1 MITLINLRIFC
12 KTIGKKSIHIL
23 VSNKQVI
30 SMQYNINELNNKIEI
45 VVSTIDIVFTDNLN
59 EPINTFEKLKL
70 IKCTINI
77 PIMDFY
83 CY

>member
-1 MITLINLRIFC
+1 M
-12 KTIGKKSIHIL
+12 

-70 IKCTINI
+70 ITVSYTHLTLPTN
-77 PIMDFY
+77 
-83 CY
+83 